1 MKYLT
6 FECDGQVQYGAVVGG
21 SIVNLSR
28 RLPEYPS
35 LRAVLAAGALD
46 RARDLAE
53 SAPTNYGIDDV
64 NYLPPVPQPDKIVCI
79 GINYANRNEEY
90 RDSTPAPAYPSVF
103 LRTPESVTGHLQPLL
118 RPPESEQLDYEGE
131 IVLVIGREGR
141 RIPES
146 RAREHIA
153 GLTLMNEGTLR
164 DWVRHGRFNVTQ
176 GKNFERSGSIGPWMV
191 STDEFDGFDDLGLT
205 TRVNGEVRQRDST
218 ANLHFPFE
226 RLVNYLSTFMP
237 LKPGDLISTGTPT
250 GAGAR
255 FDPPKYLR
263 PGDVV
268 EVEVPGIGL
277 LRNGVEDEIPAG

>member
-6 FECDGQVQYGAVVGG
+6 FECDGQVQYGAVAGG

-28 RLPEYPS
+28 RLPQYPS
-35 LRAVLAAGALD
+35 LKAVLEAGALD

-53 SAPTNYGIDDV
+53 STPGDHDIDDIV
-64 NYLPPVPQPDKIVCI
+64 FLPPMPRPGKIVCI
-79 GINYANRNEEY
+79 GINFANRNEEY
-90 RDSTPAPAYPSVF
+90 QDGTPAPEFPSVF
-103 LRTPESVTGHLQPLL
+103 MRTPESLTGHLQPLL

-131 IVLVIGREGR
+131 IVLVIGGQGR
-141 RIPES
+141 RIPET
-146 RAREHIA
+146 RARAHIA

-176 GKNFERSGSIGPWMV
+176 GKNFERSGSVGPWMV
-191 STDEFDGFDDLGLT
+191 SSDEFDRFDDLHLT
-205 TRVNGEVRQRDST
+205 TRVNGEVRQSDST
-218 ANLHFPFE
+218 ANLHFAFE

-237 LKPGDLISTGTPT
+237 LNPGDLISTGTPI
-250 GAGAR
+250 GAGTR

-268 EVEVPGIGL
+268 EVEVPGIGV
-277 LRNGVEDEIPAG
+277 LRNGVEDEILSS

>member
-1 MKYLT
+1 MKYLS
-6 FECDGQVQYGAVVGG
+6 FECDGRVCYGAVVGG
-21 SIVNLSR
+21 RIVDLSR
-28 RLPEYPS
+28 HLPEYPS
-35 LRAVLAAGALD
+35 LKAVLAAGALD
-46 RARDLAE
+46 RARELAE
-53 SAPTNYGIDDV
+53 SLPGDRDLAAARF
-64 NYLPPVPQPDKIVCI
+64 LPPIPDPGKIVCI

-90 RDSTPAPAYPSVF
+90 RDSVPAPPYPSVF

-141 RIPES
+141 RIPER
-146 RAREHIA
+146 RARAHIA

-191 STDEFDGFDDLGLT
+191 SADEFERLDNLRLT
-205 TRVNGEVRQRDST
+205 TRVNGEERQNDST
-218 ANLHFPFE
+218 ENLYFPFE

-255 FDPPKYLR
+255 FDPPRYLR

-277 LRNGVEDEIPAG
+277 LKNAVEDEAPAG